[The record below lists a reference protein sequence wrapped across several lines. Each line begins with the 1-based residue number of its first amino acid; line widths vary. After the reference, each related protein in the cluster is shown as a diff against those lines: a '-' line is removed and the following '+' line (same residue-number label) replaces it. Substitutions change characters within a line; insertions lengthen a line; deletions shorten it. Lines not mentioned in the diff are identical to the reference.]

1 MTDGSARID
10 QHAGQERGVDDDVH
24 VEERSVVLAAPI
36 DADPL
41 DDRSMVPCSQD
52 WSSLLLDSIE
62 ELTQRADRFI
72 GHVVRQGIVHSLT
85 LAQTRLRRAI
95 HSDRIVDVDVDKAP
109 PTSLNS
115 PPLRRHRPH
124 DHGCWSKRSGRPG

>member
-95 HSDRIVDVDVDKAP
+95 HSDRIVDVP
-109 PTSLNS
+109 EP
-115 PPLRRHRPH
+115 RR
-124 DHGCWSKRSGRPG
+124 